1 MNNNI
6 LIAVDAGKSSCKS
19 VTKIQGK
26 IERNQFRT
34 KVQEVENL
42 GIDIPPNT
50 FKVEFNSKVY
60 LVGEAV
66 SEEKVK
72 YDISKKSIEHL
83 ISIYLSIA
91 KFVDKTGITNL
102 SLAVGTPLN
111 IYKNKQLKE
120 EYEQYIQGNG
130 IISIKV
136 NEKLIYFRINKLL
149 CLPEGTGPIYTDID
163 KYKNGKT
170 TIVDIGGLNVNYCV
184 FNDLVPQY
192 EQMIINNLGS
202 NILRS
207 KISEKLS
214 SEYGVYISDSDID
227 RIIKDGYL
235 YVNGEIQVK
244 SKNLIQNLMKNH
256 IQDIVNYGKSRG
268 LTLFNANGAVVFSGG
283 GSILLK
289 HIIKDLYPSAI
300 IIDDAQF
307 SNVLSF
313 LTILEV
319 KCEKA

>member
-50 FKVEFNSKVY
+50 FKVEFNNKVY

-136 NEKLIYFRINKLL
+136 NDKLIYFRINKVL
-149 CLPEGTGPIYTDID
+149 CLPEGTGPIYSDIN

-184 FNDLVPQY
+184 FNDLIPQY

-207 KISEKLS
+207 KIAEKLS
-214 SEYGVYISDSDID
+214 AEYGIYISDSDID

-235 YVNGEIQVK
+235 YINGQIQVK
-244 SKNLIQNLMKNH
+244 SKDLLLNIMKSH
-256 IQDIVNYGKSRG
+256 IEDIINYGKSRG

-307 SNVLSF
+307 ANVLSF

>member
-50 FKVEFNSKVY
+50 FKVEFNNKVY

-136 NEKLIYFRINKLL
+136 NDKLIYFRINKVL

-163 KYKNGKT
+163 KYRNSKT
-170 TIVDIGGLNVNYCV
+170 TIIDIGGLNVNYCV
-184 FNDLVPQY
+184 FNNLIPQFN
-192 EQMIINNLGS
+192 QMIINNYGA

-235 YVNGEIQVK
+235 YINGQIQVK
-244 SKNLIQNLMKNH
+244 SKDLLLNIMKSH
-256 IQDIVNYGKSRG
+256 IEDIINYGKSRG

-307 SNVLSF
+307 ANVLSF

>member
-136 NEKLIYFRINKLL
+136 NEKLIYFRINKVL
-149 CLPEGTGPIYTDID
+149 CLPEGTCPIYTDID

-207 KISEKLS
+207 KTSEKLS

>member
-1 MNNNI
+1 M
-6 LIAVDAGKSSCKS
+6 LEKAVANQFQKFK
-19 VTKIQGK
+19 GK

-50 FKVEFNSKVY
+50 FKVEFNNKVY

-66 SEEKVK
+66 SEEKK
-72 YDISKKSIEHL
+72 LNTTYLKKSIEHL

-136 NEKLIYFRINKLL
+136 NDKLIYFRINKVL

-163 KYKNGKT
+163 KYKT
-170 TIVDIGGLNVNYCV
+170 V
-184 FNDLVPQY
+184 
-192 EQMIINNLGS
+192 
-202 NILRS
+202 R
-207 KISEKLS
+207 
-214 SEYGVYISDSDID
+214 
-227 RIIKDGYL
+227 
-235 YVNGEIQVK
+235 
-244 SKNLIQNLMKNH
+244 
-256 IQDIVNYGKSRG
+256 
-268 LTLFNANGAVVFSGG
+268 
-283 GSILLK
+283 LL
-289 HIIKDLYPSAI
+289 
-300 IIDDAQF
+300 
-307 SNVLSF
+307 
-313 LTILEV
+313 
-319 KCEKA
+319 

>member
-136 NEKLIYFRINKLL
+136 NEKLIYFRINKVL

>member
-83 ISIYLSIA
+83 ISIYLSVA
-91 KFVDKTGITNL
+91 KFVEKTGISTV
-102 SLAVGTPLN
+102 SLAIGTPLN
-111 IYKNKQLKE
+111 IYKNKLLKE
-120 EYEQYIQGNG
+120 EYGQYIQGNG
-130 IISIKV
+130 MISIKV
-136 NEKLIYFRINKLL
+136 DGRLIYFKISRVF
-149 CLPEGTGPIYTDID
+149 CLPEGTGPIYSDIN

-192 EQMIINNLGS
+192 EQMIINNLGV

-207 KISEKLS
+207 KITEKLS
-214 SEYGVYISDSDID
+214 AEYGVYISDGDVD
-227 RIIKDGYL
+227 GIIKDGYL
-235 YVNGEIQVK
+235 YINGEVQFK
-244 SKNLIQNLMKNH
+244 SKSLIQDLMKSH
-256 IQDIVNYGKSRG
+256 IQDIINYGKSRG

-283 GSILLK
+283 GSLLLK
-289 HIIKDLYPSAI
+289 HIIKELYPSAI
-300 IIDDAQF
+300 IVDDAQF
-307 SNVLSF
+307 ANVLSF

>member
-50 FKVEFNSKVY
+50 FQVGFNNKVY
-60 LVGEAV
+60 LVGGAV

-91 KFVDKTGITNL
+91 KFVEKTGVNTI

-111 IYKNKQLKE
+111 IYKNKKLKE
-120 EYEQYIQGNG
+120 EYEQYIKGNG
-130 IISIKV
+130 IVTINI
-136 NEKLIYFRINKLL
+136 NGRLIYFKISRVF

-163 KYKNGKT
+163 KYKNSKT

-192 EQMIINNLGS
+192 EQMIVNNLGG

-207 KISEKLS
+207 KIAEKLS
-214 SEYGVYISDSDID
+214 AEYGIYVSDSDID
-227 RIIKDGYL
+227 EVIKDGYL
-235 YVNGEIQVK
+235 YINGEVQFK
-244 SKNLIQNLMKNH
+244 SKTLIQDLMKNH
-256 IQDIVNYGKSRG
+256 IQDIINYGKSRG

-283 GSILLK
+283 GSLLLK
-289 HIIKDLYPSAI
+289 HIIKELYPSAI
-300 IIDDAQF
+300 IVDDAQF
-307 SNVLSF
+307 ANVLSF

>member
-19 VTKIQGK
+19 ATKIQGK

-83 ISIYLSIA
+83 ISIYLSVA
-91 KFVDKTGITNL
+91 KFVEKTGISTV
-102 SLAVGTPLN
+102 SLAIGTPLN
-111 IYKNKQLKE
+111 IYKNKLLKE
-120 EYEQYIQGNG
+120 EYGQYIQGNG
-130 IISIKV
+130 MISIKV
-136 NEKLIYFRINKLL
+136 DGRLIYFKISRVF
-149 CLPEGTGPIYTDID
+149 CLPEGTGPIYSDIN

-192 EQMIINNLGS
+192 EQMIINNLGV

-207 KISEKLS
+207 KITEKLS
-214 SEYGVYISDSDID
+214 AEYGVYISDSDVD
-227 RIIKDGYL
+227 GIIKDGYL
-235 YVNGEIQVK
+235 YINGEVQFK
-244 SKNLIQNLMKNH
+244 SKSLIQDLMKSH
-256 IQDIVNYGKSRG
+256 IQDIINYGKSRG

-283 GSILLK
+283 GSLLLK
-289 HIIKDLYPSAI
+289 HIIKELYPSAI
-300 IIDDAQF
+300 IVDDAQF
-307 SNVLSF
+307 ANVLSF

>member
-83 ISIYLSIA
+83 ISIYLSVA
-91 KFVDKTGITNL
+91 KFVEKTGINTV
-102 SLAVGTPLN
+102 SLAIGTPLN
-111 IYKNKQLKE
+111 IYKNKLLKE
-120 EYEQYIQGNG
+120 EYGQYIQGNG
-130 IISIKV
+130 MISIKV
-136 NEKLIYFRINKLL
+136 DGRLIYFKISRVF
-149 CLPEGTGPIYTDID
+149 CLPEGTGPIYSDIN

-184 FNDLVPQY
+184 FNDLIPQY

-214 SEYGVYISDSDID
+214 SEYGVYISDSDIE

-283 GSILLK
+283 GSLLLK
-289 HIIKDLYPSAI
+289 HIIKELYPSAI